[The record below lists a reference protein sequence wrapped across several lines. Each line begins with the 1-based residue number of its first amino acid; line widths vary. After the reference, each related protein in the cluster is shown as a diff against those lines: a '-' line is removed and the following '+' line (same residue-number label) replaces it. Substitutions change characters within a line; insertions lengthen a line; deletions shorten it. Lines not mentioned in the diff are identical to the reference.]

1 MKKILIA
8 LVALFACVAVDA
20 TAAIQAKKVIKQMK
34 KSVGVTVVY
43 GMADGDYLRTRLSV
57 CGDKQRV

>member
-20 TAAIQAKKVIKQMK
+20 TAALQAKKVIKQMK
-34 KSVGVTVVY
+34 KSVGVTVV
-43 GMADGDYLRTRLSV
+43 
-57 CGDKQRV
+57 